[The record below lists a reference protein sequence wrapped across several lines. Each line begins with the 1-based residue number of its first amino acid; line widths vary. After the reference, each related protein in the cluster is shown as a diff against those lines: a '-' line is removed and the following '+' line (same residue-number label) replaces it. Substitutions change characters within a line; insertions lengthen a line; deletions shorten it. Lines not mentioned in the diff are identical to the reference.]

1 MKDGTIFTK
10 HTAVR
15 LVNDDEVEMSDGK
28 LYGFSVDVVNHGL
41 IGREDEACIRV
52 GLGIVRQTAHRLAWQ
67 KLLKPSTCLIDQFGT
82 VGKKQHLLNPV
93 VAGQQFA

>member
-1 MKDGTIFTK
+1 MG
-10 HTAVR
+10 
-15 LVNDDEVEMSDGK
+15 LVDNDKVEVSYREFHGHGINIV
-28 LYGFSVDVVNHGL
+28 YHGL

-52 GLGIVRQTAHRLAWQ
+52 RLGIVRQTAHRLAWQ

-93 VAGQQFA
+93 VAG